1 MFGGLLASAIA
12 KMDGIRGMSSW
23 RWLFVL
29 EGLATIV
36 IGAATYLL
44 IPSFPEDAT
53 WLSHDEKEFIITR
66 AGTSREQIQPINIYH
81 IVKFMT
87 DIKNI
92 AGGLM
97 YFGGVSNPM
106 SQKRSKANVSA

>member
-29 EGLATIV
+29 EGIVTIV
-36 IGAATYLL
+36 IGFVSYPL
-44 IPSFPEDAT
+44 IPDFPEDT
-53 WLSHDEKEFIITR
+53 RWLSQEERDFIISR
-66 AGTSREQIQPINIYH
+66 AGTSRQQFQPISIQH
-81 IVKFMT
+81 IVKFLA

-97 YFGGVSNPM
+97 YFGGMSNA
-106 SQKRSKANVSA
+106 RSVCSL